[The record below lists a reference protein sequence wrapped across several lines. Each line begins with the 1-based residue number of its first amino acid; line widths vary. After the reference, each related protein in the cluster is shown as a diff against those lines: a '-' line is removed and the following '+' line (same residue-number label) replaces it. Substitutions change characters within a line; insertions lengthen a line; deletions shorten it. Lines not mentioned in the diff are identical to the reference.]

1 MVSKLEANSK
11 LSQRQQKELA
21 REERRAPMKSMRKAI
36 RGHAVVR
43 ECERQAIRWPNVVT
57 LSCQSGCDLESQ
69 PNIE

>member
-21 REERRAPMKSMRKAI
+21 REEQRAPLQSMRKAI

-43 ECERQAIRWPNVVT
+43 KCERQAIRWPSELT
-57 LSCQSGCDLESQ
+57 LSCQSGCNLESQ